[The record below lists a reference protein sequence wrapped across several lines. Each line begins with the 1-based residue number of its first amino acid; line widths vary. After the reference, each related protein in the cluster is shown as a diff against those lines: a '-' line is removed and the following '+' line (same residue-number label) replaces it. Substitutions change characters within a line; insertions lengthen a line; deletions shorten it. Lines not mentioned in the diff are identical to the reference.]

1 MVWFGGLLYGIGAI
15 QCSMVQGSIVWWGA
29 CLYGM
34 VWCSKAQYGAVQCS
48 MVLYGAGESVGGSGE
63 Y

>member
-1 MVWFGGLLYGIGAI
+1 MVLVPYNAVWCRALLYGREPAY
-15 QCSMVQGSIVWWGA
+15 MA
-29 CLYGM
+29 GM

-48 MVLYGAGESVGGSGE
+48 MVWYGAGESVGGSGE